1 MSRDRCQQETRENY
15 LHSIRETCKK
25 GNDYTWRKGKGPMYI
40 LGNILIGLG
49 NVLDILLSVY
59 MWIVIIGAL
68 ISWVNPDPYN
78 PIVRFLRSATYPLFV
93 WIRRRLPLTMGGI
106 DFSPIIVIAA
116 IVFLKYALAGTII
129 ETGYRL
135 KGGL

>member
-1 MSRDRCQQETRENY
+1 MF
-15 LHSIRETCKK
+15 
-25 GNDYTWRKGKGPMYI
+25 I

-78 PIVRFLRSATYPLFV
+78 PIVRFLRGATYPLFS
-93 WIRRRLPLTMGGI
+93 WLRRRLPLAIGGL
-106 DFSPIIVIAA
+106 DLSPIIVIAA
-116 IVFLKYALAGTII
+116 IVFLQYALARTLI
-129 ETGYRL
+129 ETGARL
-135 KGGL
+135 KGGI